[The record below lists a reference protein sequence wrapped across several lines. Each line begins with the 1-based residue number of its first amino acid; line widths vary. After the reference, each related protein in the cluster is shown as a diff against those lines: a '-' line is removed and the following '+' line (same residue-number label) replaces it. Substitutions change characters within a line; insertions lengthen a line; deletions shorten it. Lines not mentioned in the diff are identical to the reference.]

1 MPLPCNNVSVTPIK
15 VSQLVRYSNLDGD
28 DLLLTVQSGSSLW
41 SRRSTINDLKSSL
54 GRLTGSYSGSFT
66 GSFKGISSGSFSGS
80 YWGKVI
86 SKNTVASGS
95 FSGSYWGRIL
105 SKNTKASGSFSGSH
119 YGSLISKNTKATGS
133 FSGSHYGSLLSKN
146 TVASGSFSGSHY
158 GSLLSKNTK
167 ATGSFRGSIVSTNTI
182 ASGSFSGS
190 HYGSLLSKNTK
201 ASGSFSG
208 SHYGSLISKNTKATG
223 SFSGSHYGKVIGSNG
238 SLITGSFRG
247 IDNITN
253 FRGTGKKVSFN
264 GTASYAIS
272 SSYVSGPARL
282 FHVYTRPSQTT
293 GTPPT
298 DITVSVTK
306 PSSTTWYDFEIF
318 LSSNART
325 NNGMSLEGKINFNT
339 GIIAGTSVSEQYNAG
354 TSSPNILPSTGIG
367 NVLQIWEGTVD
378 NDSCLCR
385 WEHTGLVPSVISS
398 TNTISFICGVNVIGG
413 GYDGIGYQVS
423 GLKASYYF

>member
-15 VSQLVRYSNLDGD
+15 VSQLVRYSNLDGN
-28 DLLLTVQSGSSLW
+28 DLLLTVESGSLLW

-105 SKNTKASGSFSGSH
+105 SKNTVASGSFSGSHYGKVISKNTVASGSFSGSFKGKASGSFSGSH
-119 YGSLISKNTKATGS
+119 YGSLISKNT
-133 FSGSHYGSLLSKN
+133 
-146 TVASGSFSGSHY
+146 VASGSFSGSFK
-158 GSLLSKNTK
+158 G
-167 ATGSFRGSIVSTNTI
+167 
-182 ASGSFSGS
+182 
-190 HYGSLLSKNTK
+190 K

-208 SHYGSLISKNTKATG
+208 SYWGRILSKNTKATG

-264 GTASYAIS
+264 GTASYAVS
-272 SSYVSGPARL
+272 SSFANQAKSAS
-282 FHVYTRPSQTT
+282 YTDGAGGIIFSNALIHSSNP
-293 GTPPT
+293 GTPAQVGVDWIIGELNT
-298 DITVSVTK
+298 AGKTIKWFKIEGSVGVSEAAVFYLYGVKINSTLITNDVY
-306 PSSTTWYDFEIF
+306 SSWKWGS
-318 LSSNART
+318 LSSATDEADYTFSTRCKFT
-325 NNGMSLEGKINFNT
+325 IEGKPT
-339 GIIAGTSVSEQYNAG
+339 
-354 TSSPNILPSTGIG
+354 
-367 NVLQIWEGTVD
+367 
-378 NDSCLCR
+378 
-385 WEHTGLVPSVISS
+385 SS
-398 TNTISFICGVNVIGG
+398 TNSGTLHFYVNGTSGFTAYNAVV
-413 GYDGIGYQVS
+413 GYVVGY
-423 GLKASYYF
+423 Y

>member
-15 VSQLVRYSNLDGD
+15 VSQLVRYSNLDGGD
-28 DLLLTVQSGSSLW
+28 ILLTVESGSLLW
-41 SRRSTINDLKSSL
+41 SRRSTVNDLKVSM
-54 GRLTGSYSGSFT
+54 GKLTGSYSGSFT
-66 GSFKGISSGSFSGS
+66 GSFKGKSSGSFSGS

-86 SKNTVASGS
+86 SKNAKATGSFSGSHWGSLISKNTNATGSFSGSYWGSIVSKNTKATGSFRGSIVSVNTIASGS

-105 SKNTKASGSFSGSH
+105 SKNTAASGSFSGSN
-119 YGSLISKNTKATGS
+119 YGKLFSKNA
-133 FSGSHYGSLLSKN
+133 
-146 TVASGSFSGSHY
+146 
-158 GSLLSKNTK
+158 
-167 ATGSFRGSIVSTNTI
+167 I
-182 ASGSFSGS
+182 AS
-190 HYGSLLSKNTK
+190 
-201 ASGSFSG
+201 
-208 SHYGSLISKNTKATG
+208 G
-223 SFSGSHYGKVIGSNG
+223 SFSGSHYGKVIGANG
-238 SLITGSFRG
+238 SLVTGSFRG

-253 FRGTGKKVSFN
+253 FKGTGKKVSFN

-282 FHVYTRPSQTT
+282 FNVYTRPAQTT

-306 PSSTTWYDFEIF
+306 PSSATWYDFEIF

-325 NNGMSLEGKINFNT
+325 NNGLSLEGKINFNT

-367 NVLQIWEGTVD
+367 NVLQQWQGTVD

-398 TNTISFICGVNVIGG
+398 TNTISFICGVNVLGG
-413 GYDGIGYQVS
+413 GYDGNGYQVS

>member
-15 VSQLVRYSNLDGD
+15 VSKLVRYSNLDGD

-119 YGSLISKNTKATGS
+119 YGSLLSKNTKATGS
-133 FSGSHYGSLLSKN
+133 FSGSHYGSLISKN

-167 ATGSFRGSIVSTNTI
+167 ATGSFRGSIVSTNTV

-190 HYGSLLSKNTK
+190 YYGSLLSKNTK

-208 SHYGSLISKNTKATG
+208 SHYGSLLSKNTKATG
-223 SFSGSHYGKVIGSNG
+223 SFSGSHYGKVIGSKG

-264 GTASYAIS
+264 GTASYAVS
-272 SSYVSGPARL
+272 SSYALTASSLSLLGSGTGSPLA
-282 FHVYTRPSQTT
+282 FAHAC
-293 GTPPT
+293 GTPSISILT
-298 DITVSVTK
+298 DYNVDSMTMVGTQPGSADGGYGRYRDVVF
-306 PSSTTWYDFEIF
+306 TTP
-318 LSSNART
+318 
-325 NNGMSLEGKINFNT
+325 
-339 GIIAGTSVSEQYNAG
+339 AGTSNY
-354 TSSPNILPSTGIG
+354 T
-367 NVLQIWEGTVD
+367 VLAYCSWDNPASVAANGSYTRFADIGTVVV
-378 NDSCLCR
+378 SGR
-385 WEHTGLVPSVISS
+385 SS
-398 TNTISFICGVNVIGG
+398 IGFRMTTFVGWYVDTADDGDDYWSNTSLHPDYISFVVF
-413 GYDGIGYQVS
+413 
-423 GLKASYYF
+423 K

>member
-15 VSQLVRYSNLDGD
+15 VSQLVRYSNLDGN
-28 DLLLTVQSGSSLW
+28 DLLLTVESGSLLW

-86 SKNTVASGS
+86 SKNTKASGS
-95 FSGSYWGRIL
+95 FSGSHYGSL
-105 SKNTKASGSFSGSH
+105 VSKNTKASGSFSGSH
-119 YGSLISKNTKATGS
+119 YGSLVSKNTVASGS
-133 FSGSHYGSLLSKN
+133 FSGSHYGSLVSKN

-158 GSLLSKNTK
+158 GSLLSKNIK
-167 ATGSFRGSIVSTNTI
+167 ATGSFKGSIVSTNTV

-190 HYGSLLSKNTK
+190 HWGSLISKNTK

-208 SHYGSLISKNTKATG
+208 SHYGKLFSKNTIASG

-264 GTASYAIS
+264 GTASYAVS
-272 SSYVSGPARL
+272 SSYAKTSSYLAGGSVGGDTFVNASYTAKSGVGTPNNTGTDYYFGNINATGKTLKWFKIEGSFKLSEYNAIVLNGVSL
-282 FHVYTRPSQTT
+282 NSTLVSTNVYSSWGWTHGYSYDPDGGNIITHFTIEGGAPIGATT
-293 GTPPT
+293 GT
-298 DITVSVTK
+298 
-306 PSSTTWYDFEIF
+306 
-318 LSSNART
+318 
-325 NNGMSLEGKINFNT
+325 
-339 GIIAGTSVSEQYNAG
+339 
-354 TSSPNILPSTGIG
+354 
-367 NVLQIWEGTVD
+367 
-378 NDSCLCR
+378 
-385 WEHTGLVPSVISS
+385 IS
-398 TNTISFICGVNVIGG
+398 VNVHALGSVEDCY
-413 GYDGIGYQVS
+413 GYVVGY
-423 GLKASYYF
+423 F